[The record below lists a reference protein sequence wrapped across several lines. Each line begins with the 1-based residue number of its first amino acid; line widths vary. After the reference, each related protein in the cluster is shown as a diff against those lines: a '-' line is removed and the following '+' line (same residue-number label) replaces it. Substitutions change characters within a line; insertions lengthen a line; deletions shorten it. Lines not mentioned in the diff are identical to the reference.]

1 MKTISELMAEHRE
14 KNEFYEGSPVA
25 PLPSYPE
32 RDGDMKSW
40 EHWEQ
45 EQCENCRRWLR
56 AEFFDRLDA
65 GKPRQYQLIRST

>member
-32 RDGDMKSW
+32 RENGNMKSW
-40 EHWEQ
+40 EYWEQ
-45 EQCENCRRWLR
+45 EQRENCRRWLGG
-56 AEFFDRLDA
+56 EFFDELDA
-65 GKPRQYQLIRST
+65 RKGA